1 MAIYTNYGRYLKA
14 KLFKEAIESQ
24 GAAYMLLGLG
34 NPQWDVSGSN
44 QSITIAPYNTSI
56 ISQAD
61 AEHNQF
67 YDNHVC
73 SYFLNKDDR
82 EARAALVNGAI
93 NTDSAEGKYL
103 NKVKNLVA
111 PFPCIWTGDGSD
123 EAQLSFGNGI
133 TVNQNDYQ
141 KYYVKYDS
149 NQYKL
154 CTVGNSTSEVT
165 IEIPADDS
173 IEKQYFAEMLLRGS
187 SIVGANA
194 LPGNIYPVGLLGAI
208 KCSISFVKDIG
219 FGENNHYTGDI
230 SQFWYGDRYWQI
242 VNPDESDLDNYIE
255 DGEDSDGTQ
264 NIYPHHL
271 VFTATVNPR
280 TLYPILN
287 IDKSIVPRQIA
298 IYTKANNSGTPL
310 PICYRAN
317 EYYFNFGQFDE
328 VPSTESEYSDKL
340 LNFTLPCTIGDMQYP
355 DDPNRFRFVLNDYI
369 RGQVRDD
376 RSVDRFGYV
385 IGF

>member
-1 MAIYTNYGRYLKA
+1 MAIYTNYGRYIKA

-44 QSITIAPYNTSI
+44 QSISIAPYNTSI
-56 ISQAD
+56 ISQGD
-61 AEHNQF
+61 ATSNQF

-73 SYFLNKDDR
+73 SYFQVGTG
-82 EARAALVNGAI
+82 ESRAALTNGAV
-93 NTDSAEGKYL
+93 NTSTTEGKYL

-111 PFPCIWTGDGSD
+111 PFPCIWTGDGD
-123 EAQLSFGNGI
+123 DGATLTFGSNI
-133 TVNQNDYQ
+133 TVKQNDYQ
-141 KYYVKYDS
+141 NTYIKYDD

-154 CTVGNSTSEVT
+154 CTVGNNNNEPV

-187 SIVGANA
+187 AIVGANA
-194 LPGNIYPVGLLGAI
+194 LHGNIYPVGLLGAI

-230 SQFWYGDRYWQI
+230 SQFWYGDRYWEI

-264 NIYPHHL
+264 KIYPHHL

-298 IYTKANNSGTPL
+298 IYTRTNNSDTPL

-317 EYYFNFGQFDE
+317 EYYFNFGQFNGL
-328 VPSTESEYSDKL
+328 PESADTDKM
-340 LNFTLPCTIGDMQYP
+340 LNFTLPCTIDTMQYP

>member
-61 AEHNQF
+61 AESNQF

-73 SYFLNKDDR
+73 SYFQVGTS
-82 EARAALVNGAI
+82 ESQAALINGVVN
-93 NTDSAEGKYL
+93 TSTAEGKYL

-111 PFPCIWTGDGSD
+111 PFPCIWTGDSNPVTGG
-123 EAQLSFGNGI
+123 AQLAFGGI
-133 TVNQNDYQ
+133 TVPQNSYQ
-141 KYYVKYDS
+141 KYYVKYDG

-154 CTVGNSTSEVT
+154 CTTSDSNGQT

-187 SIVGANA
+187 SIVGSNA
-194 LPGNIYPVGLLGAI
+194 LPSNIYPVGLLGAI

-298 IYTKANNSGTPL
+298 IYTKANNSDTLL

-317 EYYFNFGQFDE
+317 EYYFNFGQFSRDFGPTGYKDR
-328 VPSTESEYSDKL
+328 V
-340 LNFTLPCTIGDMQYP
+340 LNFTLPCTIDGTQYP

>member
-24 GAAYMLLGLG
+24 GSAYMLLGLG
-34 NPQWDVSGSN
+34 NPQWDVSASE

-56 ISQAD
+56 INQAD

-73 SYFLNKDDR
+73 SYFQAGITQTN
-82 EARAALVNGAI
+82 AALVNGI
-93 NTDSAEGKYL
+93 IDTSTTEGKYL

-111 PFPCIWTGDGSD
+111 PFPCIWTGDG
-123 EAQLSFGNGI
+123 EHGVPLTFGSNI
-133 TVNQNDYQ
+133 TVYQNDYQ
-141 KYYVKYDS
+141 NAYVKYDD

-154 CTVGNSTSEVT
+154 CMVDSTDELA
-165 IEIPADDS
+165 INIPADDS

-230 SQFWYGDRYWQI
+230 SQFWYGDRYWEI

-298 IYTKANNSGTPL
+298 IYTRANNSGAPL

-317 EYYFNFGQFDE
+317 EYYFNFGQFNGPPDSAD
-328 VPSTESEYSDKL
+328 PNKL
-340 LNFTLPCTIGDMQYP
+340 LNFTLPCTIDTMQYP
-355 DDPNRFRFVLNDYI
+355 NDPNRFRFVLNDYI

>member
-34 NPQWDVSGSN
+34 NPQWDVSDSN

-61 AEHNQF
+61 INTNQF

-73 SYFLNKDDR
+73 SYFQAGTTQTN
-82 EARAALVNGAI
+82 AALVNGAI

-111 PFPCIWTGDGSD
+111 PFPCTWTGDGDSATGG
-123 EAQLSFGNGI
+123 AQLAFSSV
-133 TVNQNDYQ
+133 TVPQNSYQ
-141 KYYVKYDS
+141 NYYVKYDS

-154 CTVGNSTSEVT
+154 CTVGNSTDGPT
-165 IEIPADDS
+165 INIPADDS

-230 SQFWYGDRYWQI
+230 SQFWYGDRYWEI

-255 DGEDSDGTQ
+255 DSEDSDGTQ

-298 IYTKANNSGTPL
+298 IYTRTNNSGTPL

-317 EYYFNFGQFDE
+317 EYYFNFGQFNVLPDSAD
-328 VPSTESEYSDKL
+328 PNKL
-340 LNFTLPCTIGDMQYP
+340 LNFTLPCTIDTMQYP
-355 DDPNRFRFVLNDYI
+355 NDPNRFRFVLNDYI